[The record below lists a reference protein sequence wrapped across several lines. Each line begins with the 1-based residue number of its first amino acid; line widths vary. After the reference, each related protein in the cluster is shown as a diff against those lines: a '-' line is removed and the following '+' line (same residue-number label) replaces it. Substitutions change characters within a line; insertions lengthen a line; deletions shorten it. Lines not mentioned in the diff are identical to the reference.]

1 MLEPPIPWAAR
12 PLLDAV
18 NFVTIGLLPDRIREE
33 YGFAPLPPAF
43 MRKAMVRAGGEYI
56 KRAVLPLLPD
66 RVRLAPSA

>member
-1 MLEPPIPWAAR
+1 VLEPPIPWAAR